1 MDPVTREKTPMDG
14 SHAAVKV
21 PSLVWTIVTA
31 LLLSACAWSPPA
43 EIRRDMAA
51 EAMVSALRKINTGL
65 NQFKYIG
72 KLTIDDRN
80 RPVQAFRVAIAGQ
93 FPAQLRIDMFAP
105 IGGSAAL
112 FASDGKH
119 LFLFDHRS
127 HEYYKKRFGRGSLKR
142 FIGLDLSVGDL
153 LELLAGRI
161 PIGEQLIARSK
172 LERDGHTSQLILVD
186 RNARIRQRI
195 ITDDALRPVESVW
208 YDEREAERFKAR
220 LQGGQ
225 SVDGFVLPRRVEV
238 SGVAGTQVSV
248 AIDRFEVNVDFDEHL
263 FAPERP
269 GS

>member
-1 MDPVTREKTPMDG
+1 MDSVIRDKMPMDG
-14 SHAAVKV
+14 GPAAVKL
-21 PSLVWTIVTA
+21 PFLVRTIVTA
-31 LLLSACAWSPPA
+31 LLVSACAWSPPA

-51 EAMVSALRKINTGL
+51 EAMVSALRKINIGL
-65 NQFKYIG
+65 NQFRYIG
-72 KLTIDDRN
+72 KLTIDDRK

-127 HEYYKKRFGRGSLKR
+127 HDYYKKRFGKGSLNR

-161 PIGEQLIARSK
+161 PIGEKLIARSK
-172 LERDGHTSQLILVD
+172 LEGDGDTSQLILVD
-186 RNARIRQRI
+186 RNARVRQRI
-195 ITDDALRPVESVW
+195 VIDDASRLVESVW

-220 LQGGQ
+220 LQGRQ
-225 SVDGFVLPRRVEV
+225 SVDGFILPRRVDV
-238 SGVAGTQVSV
+238 SGAAGTQVSV
-248 AIDRFEVNVDFDEHL
+248 AIDRFEVNVDFDDQL

-269 GS
+269 